1 MVDLPVRLKLAVHTD
16 ERGKESRRSLNIG
29 GGWFTSGAIERG
41 LVYGTGAVAG
51 SRLKQVH

>member
-16 ERGKESRRSLNIG
+16 ERGKESRRSLDIG